1 MYWLTVISRS
11 CISQLVTGGE
21 TRAATARA
29 KKFATTTEAMIA
41 KWVRKHCAGLLVQ
54 FQGNL
59 AGESF
64 RLHSTLLSALG
75 QRKHTPKPGRKLF
88 TRTTKD
94 FPQSQAQ
101 TTKPVL
107 TRWERMGRQTH
118 PSYQC
123 ETYAFFFLLGSEFLG
138 RTERSELSSSQLVKK
153 QGGEVRRGGEAAHRC
168 LPFRS
173 RFCSTKPAPQK
184 GALPPWKGS
193 LWDLPRLLGNLSKNP
208 PETFTQPPAEKTGEK
223 KKAGSLTWD
232 EPGKRPRQMGK
243 SDQKCSGI
251 PHPIYGKQVCEP
263 SGKKPANPHET

>member
-1 MYWLTVISRS
+1 MRGIPPFGENKKAPGGWKKSSVWGGWTSLCGCIARNGPHWANRGGVSHWGENGAYW
-11 CISQLVTGGE
+11 GGQ
-21 TRAATARA
+21 AAY
-29 KKFATTTEAMIA
+29 
-41 KWVRKHCAGLLVQ
+41 
-54 FQGNL
+54 
-59 AGESF
+59 S
-64 RLHSTLLSALG
+64 
-75 QRKHTPKPGRKLF
+75 LF
-88 TRTTKD
+88 TI
-94 FPQSQAQ
+94 
-101 TTKPVL
+101 
-107 TRWERMGRQTH
+107 WERMGRQTH
-118 PSYQC
+118 QSYQC

-263 SGKKPANPHET
+263 SGKKPANPHKT

>member
-59 AGESF
+59 AGDSF

-107 TRWERMGRQTH
+107 TRWERMGRRTY

-153 QGGEVRRGGEAAHRC
+153 PGGEVRRGGGGG
-168 LPFRS
+168 LPL
-173 RFCSTKPAPQK
+173 PAVPLQVFFHKTCPAK
-184 GALPPWKGS
+184 GRTSPLEREPLESA
-193 LWDLPRLLGNLSKNP
+193 
-208 PETFTQPPAEKTGEK
+208 QI
-223 KKAGSLTWD
+223 AG
-232 EPGKRPRQMGK
+232 QF
-243 SDQKCSGI
+243 I
-251 PHPIYGKQVCEP
+251 
-263 SGKKPANPHET
+263 

>member
-1 MYWLTVISRS
+1 MARMRGIPPFGENKKAPGGWKNPVPGADGRAFAVVSPEVGHTGPTAAVSFLRGVGLPLGENGAYW
-11 CISQLVTGGE
+11 GGQV
-21 TRAATARA
+21 A
-29 KKFATTTEAMIA
+29 
-41 KWVRKHCAGLLVQ
+41 
-54 FQGNL
+54 
-59 AGESF
+59 
-64 RLHSTLLSALG
+64 HS
-75 QRKHTPKPGRKLF
+75 LF
-88 TRTTKD
+88 TI
-94 FPQSQAQ
+94 
-101 TTKPVL
+101 
-107 TRWERMGRQTH
+107 WERMGRQTH
-118 PSYQC
+118 QSYQC

-138 RTERSELSSSQLVKK
+138 RTERSELSSSQLVKN
-153 QGGEVRRGGEAAHRC
+153 QGREVRRGGEAAHRC

>member
-1 MYWLTVISRS
+1 
-11 CISQLVTGGE
+11 
-21 TRAATARA
+21 
-29 KKFATTTEAMIA
+29 MIA

-59 AGESF
+59 AGDSF

-153 QGGEVRRGGEAAHRC
+153 PGGEVRRGGRRLTAAC
-168 LPFRS
+168 RS
-173 RFCSTKPAPQK
+173 APGFVPQN
-184 GALPPWKGS
+184 
-193 LWDLPRLLGNLSKNP
+193 LPRKRAHSPLGKGTFGVCPDCWAIYIENRRKLLHSFRRENGEKTKKRGLLPGMNQAKGPAKKGNPIKSVQGYPIRSMENRFANP
-208 PETFTQPPAEKTGEK
+208 PVKSPQTRMKPK
-223 KKAGSLTWD
+223 K
-232 EPGKRPRQMGK
+232 
-243 SDQKCSGI
+243 SGLDI
-251 PHPIYGKQVCEP
+251 
-263 SGKKPANPHET
+263 

>member
-59 AGESF
+59 AGDSF

-107 TRWERMGRQTH
+107 TRWERMARQTH
-118 PSYQC
+118 LSYQC
-123 ETYAFFFLLGSEFLG
+123 ETCAFFFLLGSEFQG

-153 QGGEVRRGGEAAHRC
+153 PGGEVRRGGRRLTAAC
-168 LPFRS
+168 RS
-173 RFCSTKPAPQK
+173 APGFVPQN
-184 GALPPWKGS
+184 
-193 LWDLPRLLGNLSKNP
+193 LPRKRAHYPLVPQPLKWAQELGNLSKKP
-208 PETFTQPPAEKTGEK
+208 PKTFTQSPTGKRGEN
-223 KKAGSLTWD
+223 KKAGPPAWN
-232 EPGKRPRQMGK
+232 EPGKRPRQKGK

-251 PHPIYGKQVCEP
+251 PHPIYGKHVCEA

>member
-1 MYWLTVISRS
+1 MRGIPPFGENKKAPGGWKNPVPGADGRAFAVVSPEVGHTGPTAAVSFLRGVGLPLGENGAYW
-11 CISQLVTGGE
+11 GGQV
-21 TRAATARA
+21 A
-29 KKFATTTEAMIA
+29 
-41 KWVRKHCAGLLVQ
+41 
-54 FQGNL
+54 
-59 AGESF
+59 
-64 RLHSTLLSALG
+64 HS
-75 QRKHTPKPGRKLF
+75 LF
-88 TRTTKD
+88 TI
-94 FPQSQAQ
+94 
-101 TTKPVL
+101 
-107 TRWERMGRQTH
+107 WERMGRQTH
-118 PSYQC
+118 QSYQC

-138 RTERSELSSSQLVKK
+138 RTERSELSSSQLVKN
-153 QGGEVRRGGEAAHRC
+153 QGREVRRGGEAAHRC